1 MPLDREFIEKHQ
13 LFERYLAGALP
24 AKGALELEEACS
36 KDPELLSTGALA
48 DRVARAV
55 RLLEAAGRGGDWHEK
70 PKRWW
75 ERPVFTAA
83 LAAAALALGI
93 VAAIY
98 VGKSVRLGERN
109 ERLVAELASRP
120 VTPASSRRTLLVSP
134 NLAGPPAG
142 SMFGLGGEAAELVEL
157 KIDLSRARSP
167 TYRLSIDRENQ
178 GAVAV
183 VHGALKDSNGQ
194 VRLSLNSGALGP
206 GLHTITID
214 GIEWNGA
221 VRPAGGVTFAVLA
234 PRAGAAAATAGA
246 PAQ

>member
-1 MPLDREFIEKHQ
+1 MPLDREFIEKNQ

-24 AKGALELEEACS
+24 PKGAFELEEACS

-75 ERPVFTAA
+75 ERPALTAG
-83 LAAAALALGI
+83 LAAATLVLGI
-93 VAAIY
+93 VAALY
-98 VGKSVRLGERN
+98 VGKSVRLDDRN

-120 VTPASSRRTLLVSP
+120 VTPAASRRTLLVRP
-134 NLAGPPAG
+134 NLAGPPAA
-142 SMFGLGGEAAELVEL
+142 SMFGMGGGMAELVEL
-157 KIDLSRARSP
+157 KIDLSRTRSP
-167 TYRLSIDRENQ
+167 TYRLSIDRDDQ

-183 VHGALKDSNGQ
+183 IHGALKDSNGQ

-206 GLHTITID
+206 GLHTIRID
-214 GIEWNGA
+214 GIEWNGT

-234 PRAGAAAATAGA
+234 PRAAAGTGPGAL
-246 PAQ
+246 AQ